1 MSTLYYTHIII
12 TMVIIHVATSLVL
25 LSDLPTPSFVID
37 IDSLNKRYTSTLQPI
52 SVDVVAPSIRCP
64 DNNLVLHSSIN
75 KDICIYCD
83 FKVEEMVPSI
93 GYIHSSIIRARE
105 DKNEDD
111 TSTYLAEI
119 DLDHKLC
126 DDAQLVLGLNN
137 HHVGGYYWARS
148 AGVGKRYI
156 STFLP
161 MLCVCL
167 CCHSLTINLFDQALR
182 WRHQVLHSEED
193 HCLGKTRGV
202 Q

>member
-1 MSTLYYTHIII
+1 
-12 TMVIIHVATSLVL
+12 MVIILPTSSLVF
-25 LSDLPTPSFVID
+25 LSDIPTPSFVID
-37 IDSLNKRYTSTLQPI
+37 IDSLNKRHSKSTLPI
-52 SVDVVAPSIRCP
+52 STDVVAPSIRCP

-75 KDICIYCD
+75 KDICIDCD

-126 DDAQLVLGLNN
+126 DDSQLVLGLNN

-148 AGVGKRYI
+148 AGVGKR
-156 STFLP
+156 SESVD
-161 MLCVCL
+161 LCFMFACVAIL
-167 CCHSLTINLFDQALR
+167 
-182 WRHQVLHSEED
+182 
-193 HCLGKTRGV
+193 
-202 Q
+202 

>member
-1 MSTLYYTHIII
+1 MLTIYSTHIII
-12 TMVIIHVATSLVL
+12 TMVIILLLHVATSLVL
-25 LSDLPTPSFVID
+25 LSDIPTPSFVID
-37 IDSLNKRYTSTLQPI
+37 IDSLNKRYASKLQPI
-52 SVDVVAPSIRCP
+52 STDVVAPSIRCP

-75 KDICIYCD
+75 NDVCIDCD
-83 FKVEEMVPSI
+83 FKMVPSI

-148 AGVGKRYI
+148 AGVGKRF
-156 STFLP
+156 STH
-161 MLCVCL
+161 MLV
-167 CCHSLTINLFDQALR
+167 F
-182 WRHQVLHSEED
+182 V
-193 HCLGKTRGV
+193 
-202 Q
+202 